1 MQPSLQGSLKSF
13 RLFDLL
19 TFLSLC
25 KKTGTLM
32 LARNGSSATAYF
44 RAGELVFASTDQ
56 ERLRIGTIM
65 RERELLDASQAARVA
80 EGQASDERFG
90 ASAVRLG
97 LVSDDQVRAVLKVQ
111 VSEIIYDALTWSEG
125 DFLFHDPMELPDWAV
140 TIAVDLTNLIMEG
153 ARRIDEW
160 EQCLQL
166 LPDDQVVFRVADD
179 PELQERISLSLDEWK
194 VLFRFD
200 GHKNLKQILEESA
213 EQPLDL
219 YRVVYGLLASNLIE
233 EAPADP
239 STRNTLRQQMNEP
252 IPSPAGH
259 TGKIMS
265 PAAIEISDEEWKE
278 LEDDTRLLVSGE
290 ATLSRRD
297 VKRMTTSTPRLRAIP
312 PDGEARFFPL
322 DAAAYVIG
330 RSSDAAIRFTDTG
343 VSARHAKLTRERD
356 GYAIED
362 LNSRNGTFVNDV
374 AVERRLLRDGDEIRV
389 GRVVMQYQVLYSVD

>member
-239 STRNTLRQQMNEP
+239 STRNTLRQQMSEP

-322 DAAAYVIG
+322 DGAAYVIG
-330 RSSDAAIRFTDTG
+330 RSSDAAIRFNDTG

>member
-1 MQPSLQGSLKSF
+1 
-13 RLFDLL
+13 
-19 TFLSLC
+19 
-25 KKTGTLM
+25 
-32 LARNGSSATAYF
+32 
-44 RAGELVFASTDQ
+44 
-56 ERLRIGTIM
+56 
-65 RERELLDASQAARVA
+65 
-80 EGQASDERFG
+80 
-90 ASAVRLG
+90 
-97 LVSDDQVRAVLKVQ
+97 
-111 VSEIIYDALTWSEG
+111 
-125 DFLFHDPMELPDWAV
+125 MELPDWAV

-166 LPDDQVVFRVADD
+166 LPDDTIVFRVADD
-179 PELQERISLSLDEWK
+179 PELQERISLSLDEWR

-200 GHKNLKQILEESA
+200 GHKSLRQILDESNEE
-213 EQPLDL
+213 PLDL

-239 STRNTLRQQMNEP
+239 SMRSTLRQQMSEP

-265 PAAIEISDEEWKE
+265 PAAIEISDEEWQE
-278 LEDDTRLLVSGE
+278 IEDDTRLVVSGE

-297 VKRMTTSTPRLRAIP
+297 MRRMTTTTPRLRAIP

-322 DAAAYVIG
+322 DGASYVIG

-343 VSARHAKLTRERD
+343 VSAKHAELTRDGD
-356 GYAIED
+356 GYSIED

-374 AVERRLLRDGDEIRV
+374 AVERCLLRDGDEIRV
-389 GRVVMQYQVLYSVD
+389 GRVVMQYQVLYSVE